1 MLYACA
7 WQQGQKCTG
16 GAVDL
21 KETAPSPSPP
31 EAQHHTQSSC
41 NLFTRWPITVCQLS
55 CAASL
60 KSTLAIRDEDQH
72 ACVRCDAPTFAPQCN
87 HPTPCLFCTGVLL
100 RNQLLGVSH
109 QDAGGHGVGLR
120 PGEVQ
125 RLYWWANRGCRIIMS
140 CQCRSDSLLALQ

>member
-1 MLYACA
+1 MHVLNSK
-7 WQQGQKCTG
+7 GRNVP

-41 NLFTRWPITVCQLS
+41 NLFMRWPITVCQLS

-60 KSTLAIRDEDQH
+60 KSTSAFRAEDQH
-72 ACVRCDAPTFAPQCN
+72 ACIRCNAPTFAPQCN

-125 RLYWWANRGCRIIMS
+125 
-140 CQCRSDSLLALQ
+140 